1 MRTRAKPMMLA
12 GLLTSSLLGGCAT
25 NIAAT
30 ADSSC
35 KSFRPI
41 SMSKADTDP
50 TKRQIIGHNKAYE
63 AICPAQGA
71 PAKVASN
78 G

>member
-1 MRTRAKPMMLA
+1 MLKRLMLPA
-12 GLLTSSLLGGCAT
+12 AMLSGFLLTACAT
-25 NIAAT
+25 DTAGI

-35 KSFRPI
+35 RSFKPI
-41 SMSKADTDP
+41 SMSKADTEP
-50 TKRQIIGHNKAYE
+50 TKRQIVGHNRAFD
-63 AICPAQGA
+63 AICSKGA